1 MNTGIR
7 RFILRLIVG
16 LLTFIIGVV
25 AAMALGGFR
34 PFSSSPTYIYRNGYS
49 NSMSAEPAFEYHE
62 YRGHGCRMRSAMPP
76 PPPPMVDA
84 PLPPPPPR
92 SSHY

>member
-34 PFSSSPTYIYRNGYS
+34 PFASSPTYIYRRNAYYQS
-49 NSMSAEPAFEYHE
+49 LSPEPAFQRYEYGG
-62 YRGHGCRMRSAMPP
+62 YGCRMHHEL

-84 PLPPPPPR
+84 PMPPPPPR